1 MARQNVKGG
10 VMDPLALLKRRA
22 GQTAEDAA
30 ARELKRQG
38 CEIIARNAR
47 NKLGELDLI
56 VREGEYI
63 AFVEVRSR
71 REGAP
76 VAPRETI
83 TAAKQQRLRRL
94 AESYLRERKWVGHR
108 WRIDVVEVTTDAAG
122 KAGAITWLKAA
133 VGGGR

>member
-1 MARQNVKGG
+1 
-10 VMDPLALLKRRA
+10 MDPLALLKRRA
-22 GQTAEDAA
+22 GQTGEDAA
-30 ARELKRQG
+30 ARELKRHG

-47 NKLGELDLI
+47 SKLGETDLI
-56 VREGEYI
+56 VRDGEYI

-71 REGAP
+71 REGSP

-94 AESYLRERKWVGHR
+94 AESYLRERKWVGQR
-108 WRIDVVEVTTDAAG
+108 WRIDVVEVTTDAGG